1 MKTPLS
7 PLSPGSVGSIYS
19 GTPLEYVE
27 TSPAGDSAVRVG
39 CYALNLG
46 GAQPGPEDLGA
57 SIPAQGGDR
66 DIIAVTL
73 LQSSYRCSAELLNR
87 SRRAYARGDGSEH
100 REAPGSH
107 SPHREASLGPGR
119 AWCWDD
125 DDSDELCA
133 DVYPESAAVARESV
147 REAPE
152 ASTMIKILTDV
163 VERHSHFAK
172 SPEAMDLAYM
182 TLGARCRFSGL
193 DTKTLNAPAGAGNG
207 RDVPRGSSSSAVS
220 HSFRLMFGRAIIARS
235 GLDASML
242 SLLKRARTRVEATL
256 K

>member
-27 TSPAGDSAVRVG
+27 KSPGGDSAVRVG

-46 GAQPGPEDLGA
+46 GAQPPEDLGA
-57 SIPAQGGDR
+57 SIPAQGGGR

-125 DDSDELCA
+125 DDSIIRRA
-133 DVYPESAAVARESV
+133 VTPARSAA
-147 REAPE
+147 
-152 ASTMIKILTDV
+152 
-163 VERHSHFAK
+163 
-172 SPEAMDLAYM
+172 
-182 TLGARCRFSGL
+182 
-193 DTKTLNAPAGAGNG
+193 
-207 RDVPRGSSSSAVS
+207 
-220 HSFRLMFGRAIIARS
+220 
-235 GLDASML
+235 DA
-242 SLLKRARTRVEATL
+242 AE
-256 K
+256 